1 MENHDISDDQ
11 ITASSQ
17 WLDIN
22 RAAHGRLNFIPDS
35 IGGAWSSKLNY
46 LNQWLQVDFQRCTI
60 ITGISTQGRS
70 DHIQYVKR
78 YTISFGDD
86 EKQFFAYKV
95 NENVK
100 VRKTACNLMNRL
112 EKPNALMLLLRSS

>member
-1 MENHDISDDQ
+1 M
-11 ITASSQ
+11 
-17 WLDIN
+17 
-22 RAAHGRLNFIPDS
+22 AAGRFS
-35 IGGAWSSKLNY
+35 AMY
-46 LNQWLQVDFQRCTI
+46 HY

-70 DHIQYVKR
+70 DQSQYVKR

-100 VRKTACNLMNRL
+100 VRKTIYNLMNRL
-112 EKPNALMLLLRSS
+112 EKPNALMLLLRHSRYGLVRVETLGVQFKYFSAICMYIFNLTAT